1 MLVSD
6 DLGTTD
12 FAKSCLRGSVDYL
25 LSPFWFL
32 SGNTLWDPLYLYIY
46 NWLSR
51 EQERQWRLEVG
62 FMLGLGF
69 KVSGLGYNFSW
80 DPQQNT
86 FGLPVRNLR
95 VAVITHRCPAIGTP
109 DSLGSWS
116 VQARRARR
124 AWSLSLN
131 PINPINPKP

>member
-32 SGNTLWDPLYLYIY
+32 SGNTLSDPIYIQ
-46 NWLSR
+46 LVKPR
-51 EQERQWRLEVG
+51 TGTTWRLEVG

-69 KVSGLGYNFSW
+69 KVSGF
-80 DPQQNT
+80 
-86 FGLPVRNLR
+86 V
-95 VAVITHRCPAIGTP
+95 
-109 DSLGSWS
+109 
-116 VQARRARR
+116 
-124 AWSLSLN
+124 
-131 PINPINPKP
+131 